1 MVPGEA
7 SPGHTDPFDE
17 VAGGAGNPRRG
28 DPARHGRG
36 GLCGPNPERETKPVG
51 AAGRSSDRSDGRTA
65 EHLVVVKTN
74 VEVAANQ

>member
-1 MVPGEA
+1 MVPGEVG
-7 SPGHTDPFDE
+7 PGHTDLSAD

-36 GLCGPNPERETKPVG
+36 GPCGPYPERATKPVG
-51 AAGRSSDRSDGRTA
+51 AAGRSSDRSDGRMA

-74 VEVAANQ
+74 VEEAANQ